1 MKTSRV
7 AALAAAILLLITL
20 SACIPGLLDRSPD
33 EELNSERQQAEKP
46 KQEVSL
52 PASQLPPADAQRIIE
67 KRALETLE
75 IIKERD
81 FAALAERVHP
91 AGVRFSPYSY
101 VDVSEAGDLVF
112 SPQEVM
118 TFGEDD
124 TKYTW
129 GHYDGTG
136 FPIELTPQE
145 YFDEFVYTADFINAE
160 NVSYNKTIGV
170 GNTLEN
176 QFQVYPDAIIV
187 EYHFSGFDP
196 QYGGMDWQSLRL
208 AFEELDGTWY
218 LVAII
223 HNQWTI

>member
-1 MKTSRV
+1 MKAKRV
-7 AALAAAILLLITL
+7 VLVLLLLFLMSITL
-20 SACIPGLLDRSPD
+20 SACVPGLLDRSPE
-33 EELNSERQQAEKP
+33 EELDKEQKAEEP
-46 KQEVSL
+46 KKKLRL
-52 PASQLPPADAQRIIE
+52 PASQLPPIDAQRIIE
-67 KRALETLE
+67 KRAMETLK

-91 AGVRFSPYSY
+91 DGVRFSPYSY

-112 SPQEVM
+112 TPEEVK

-129 GHYDGTG
+129 GRYDGTG
-136 FPIELTPQE
+136 FPIELTPRE
-145 YFDEFVYTADFINAE
+145 YFDEFVYTADFVNAE
-160 NVSYNKTIGV
+160 RVSYNETLGV

-176 QFQVYPDAIIV
+176 QFEIYPDAIVV
-187 EYHFSGFDP
+187 EYYFSGFDP

-218 LVAII
+218 LVGVI
-223 HNQWTI
+223 HNQWTT